1 MMKRLTFLFITAL
14 LSGSAV
20 FGQGEIDAYRY
31 SQRDLSGTARYLG
44 MGGAF
49 GALGGDI
56 SAMSTNPAGL
66 GIYRSSEV
74 VATLS
79 LSQINTKSAS
89 LGGALKNDKTKF
101 IFDNI
106 AYVGYFPT
114 ANESGIMGWNV
125 GFSYNRVKNF
135 ARTYRTFNQ
144 PGNSLAD
151 YISTLSYGIPL
162 STIAQGN
169 NYDPYLDSSEP
180 WLPILGLNG
189 GLTGSFENNQTL
201 YHSAFGEWGPNDEWF
216 KPDLPQSADLEVS
229 ERGGIDQYDFA
240 VAANISNRVFVGATF
255 VVTDL
260 NYQQNSYY
268 AESFGE
274 MGGFDLVNHLKTEG
288 TGYGVNLG
296 VIVRP
301 TDYLRIGVA
310 YNTPTWY
317 KMTDYFWA
325 DAASNNL
332 YYPTDSRRSSKTPA
346 AQYDYELRSPDRW
359 IFSAAAI
366 LGKSGLL
373 SVDYEISNYGRMHL
387 TDEETGRDLSDNDY
401 IHDDFGVSRTL
412 RVGAEVKVTP
422 QFAVRAGGSWATTP
436 MKKQFR
442 DGELDVITQGTIT
455 NYTLDNGTT
464 SYYTIGLGY
473 RFTPNF
479 YADLACVFKNFK
491 ENSYAFSSATNEID
505 QHVAAATP
513 VALKNNTVKV
523 ALTLGYKF

>member
-1 MMKRLTFLFITAL
+1 MKMKRVTCLWIAAL
-14 LSGSAV
+14 LVSSGAA
-20 FGQGEIDAYRY
+20 FGQGEMDAYKY

-79 LSQINTKSAS
+79 LSQIKAKSAS
-89 LGGALKNDKTKF
+89 LGGEIKNDKTKF
-101 IFDNI
+101 YFDNI

-135 ARTYRTFNQ
+135 ARNYQTYNQ
-144 PGNSLAD
+144 PGSSLSD
-151 YISTLSYGIPL
+151 YIAATSYGIEA
-162 STIAQGN
+162 STIRPGQ
-169 NYDPYLDSSEP
+169 NYNPYLRSGEP
-180 WLPILGLNG
+180 WLPILGLNAG
-189 GLTGSFENNQTL
+189 ITGYFEDNPQMYYSPFGLDANGQL
-201 YHSAFGEWGPNDEWF
+201 HPAV
-216 KPDLPQSADLEVS
+216 PQSADLQVS
-229 ERGGIDQYDFA
+229 ERGAIDQYDFA
-240 VAANISNRVFVGATF
+240 VAANISNLVFVGATF

-260 NYQQNSYY
+260 NYQVNAFYE
-268 AESFGE
+268 ESFGAV
-274 MGGFDLVNHLKTEG
+274 GGFDLANHLKTEG
-288 TGYGVNLG
+288 TGYGANLG
-296 VIVRP
+296 IIVRP
-301 TDYLRIGVA
+301 TDYLRFGVA

-325 DAASNNL
+325 DATSVNNNYSDPRL
-332 YYPTDSRRSSKTPA
+332 SDKTPA
-346 AQYDYELRSPDRW
+346 GEYSYRFRSPDRW

-366 LGKSGLL
+366 LGRSGLL
-373 SVDYEISNYGRMHL
+373 SVDYEISNFGSMHL
-387 TDEETGRDLSDNDY
+387 SDDETGMSFSDNDY
-401 IHDDFGVSRTL
+401 IRDDFGVSRTL

-422 QFAVRAGGSWATTP
+422 QFAVRAGGSWSTTP

-442 DGELDVITQGTIT
+442 DGERDVITRGTIP

-464 SYYTIGLGY
+464 SYYTVGLGY

-479 YADLACVFKNFK
+479 YADLACVFKNYK
-491 ENSYAFSSATNEID
+491 ENVYAFSSATNPVE
-505 QHVAAATP
+505 QNVAPPVP